1 MEKVDEPT
9 KYVGGD
15 GDQDEVMTM
24 EEPEEFKSGQIAK
37 SKDKKLEALMK
48 HRDSIMNKCE
58 TYIKGIKPVEAEAD
72 QDKIVE
78 GRDIDVCIRARP
90 LLEYELEENY
100 FDVTHAENPNF
111 YFMEPKTTMKMTAQA
126 NPE

>member
-48 HRDSIMNKCE
+48 HRDSIMQKCE
-58 TYIKGIKPVEAEAD
+58 TYIKGIKSVE
-72 QDKIVE
+72 VE
-78 GRDIDVCIRARP
+78 GRSRSRQNCRRKR
-90 LLEYELEENY
+90 Y
-100 FDVTHAENPNF
+100 
-111 YFMEPKTTMKMTAQA
+111 
-126 NPE
+126 